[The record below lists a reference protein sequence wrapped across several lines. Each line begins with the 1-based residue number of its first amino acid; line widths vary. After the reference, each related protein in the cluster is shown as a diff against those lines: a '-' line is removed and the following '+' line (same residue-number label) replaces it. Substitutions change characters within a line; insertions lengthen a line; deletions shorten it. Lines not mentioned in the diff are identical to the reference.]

1 MSAAEVFD
9 YRDEFYL
16 KTFRRWYV
24 IKLLCSNKK
33 FVAGVPLQKAG
44 FVDFLICNPLILRK
58 FLMHF
63 DKAAPSLNL
72 DDLLYK
78 DNIDSDGGQ
87 DITDFSRTCTLLISQ
102 GHIKFMRQEG
112 EIFLVSNDV
121 DFSVASELANR
132 WKKEIDL
139 IQPLLGKSLA
149 VLSTGI
155 LRG

>member
-1 MSAAEVFD
+1 MSTAVVFD

-16 KTFRRWYV
+16 KTFRRWFV
-24 IKLLCSNKK
+24 IKRLCYNQK

-44 FVDFLICNPLILRK
+44 FVDFLICNPLVLRQ
-58 FLMHF
+58 FLMYF
-63 DKAAPSLNL
+63 DKAVPSLNL

-102 GHIKFMRQEG
+102 GYIKFLRQEC
-112 EIFLVSNDV
+112 EILLLPNDV
-121 DFSVASELANR
+121 DFSVSNELANR

-155 LRG
+155 LRS